1 MKYALLIMLLL
12 VAVSVSAIMEE
23 SQDIQEEDQ
32 SSTEEGIKEVS

>member
-1 MKYALLIMLLL
+1 MKYTLLIMLLL
-12 VAVSVSAIMEE
+12 VAISVSAIMEE